1 MHAEIILEALPD
13 ESLYSLI
20 ARLGRI
26 NGYSAELTCRLLLGN
41 QSELRIAEAEVDLSI
56 FAVATRALYGSSMDV
71 LQKHTNLTFRNTIAT
86 PLLYGDNSN
95 KWARLLFDAKANL
108 AELSNYDEH
117 IWRWCPQCLKHDQE
131 HIGFTYWR
139 VKHQL
144 PGVFVCS
151 DHRTSL
157 HEVTIPFRRRQSS
170 FFFPDNLPLDISVLR
185 LCPTDVNYDL
195 AIRLSRI
202 SEAISTCTEFSINQ
216 AIFRQTIKNGLAT
229 KQLITKAGLIRK
241 DASISFERFYE
252 SLKDIKE
259 ISLLT
264 KHHLFEKQA
273 KALLNNSEIRLNRPL
288 IIPMLI
294 LWLYG
299 EWQLFTNAY
308 EWEVAMSNGVG
319 HLYNPPDKAK
329 VSSNTSTRS
338 ICETFI
344 LGNPQCVRKE
354 FYNSHPRSYR
364 WLQKYDHEW
373 LEEKLPSPP
382 SHKSRQLQLFK

>member
-41 QSELRIAEAEVDLSI
+41 QSELRIAEAEVDLSR

-71 LQKHTNLTFRNTIAT
+71 LQKHTNFTFRNTIAT
-86 PLLYGDNSN
+86 PLLDGDNSN

-108 AELSNYDEH
+108 AELSNHEEH
-117 IWRWCPQCLKHDQE
+117 IWRWCPQCLKHDHE

-151 DHRTSL
+151 DHRTTL
-157 HEVTIPFRRRQSS
+157 HEVTIPFRRRQST
-170 FFFPDNLPLDISVLR
+170 FFFPDNLPLDMEAFS
-185 LCPTDVNYDL
+185 LCPTDINYDL
-195 AIRLSRI
+195 AIRLSSI
-202 SEAISTCTEFSINQ
+202 SEAISTCTELNINQ

-229 KQLITKAGLIRK
+229 KCLITKSGFIHK
-241 DASISFERFYE
+241 DAGIAFEQFYE

-259 ISLLT
+259 TGLMT

-273 KALLNNSEIRLNRPL
+273 KALLINSEIRLNRPL

-299 EWQLFTNAY
+299 EWQLFRNAY
-308 EWEVAMSNGVG
+308 EWEVSMSSDIG
-319 HLYNPPDKAK
+319 HLYHRPDKAEA
-329 VSSNTSTRS
+329 SSNASARS
-338 ICETFI
+338 ICEAFV
-344 LGNPQCVRKE
+344 LVNPQCVRKD
-354 FYNSHPRSYR
+354 FYSIHPRSYR